1 MSQKICAKMKIE
13 FNKNSIEKHFFL
25 FLTQSFHP
33 LKRDV
38 ICFDTGGVNVMSPY
52 ELEHKP

>member
-1 MSQKICAKMKIE
+1 MKIE